1 MSYGVESTS
10 TTRGT
15 LIDYEIHKSP
25 TGVGGVVAHWGE
37 RIPDDELKE
46 RIGEIYPGVPLEDH
60 TGFDMIYHQ
69 PQGTS
74 RSEGMADE
82 LEVGEFI
89 GRQAMAVNGWEA
101 QDIAGIFVG
110 SGVPVADDPRYKDYS
125 QVLAERLGLNPD
137 VVRHT
142 TYAACASGGHELL
155 NALQN
160 PDIQGKPVLV
170 MGMEG
175 ITYLTEDFDPHY
187 ADALS
192 MRFFSNGAA
201 ALGLVPGEQMML
213 LHSGHKV
220 VEDTKGTLTA
230 HMTYQD
236 QMDPNGPVWQES
248 NGVSKIIYPTPPD
261 GKRITMQGPRT
272 GLYFIN
278 NSVNFLSDLQKGFQD
293 KYPTLKPSFGAAH
306 HPSLTVHEHL
316 GKKLTG
322 EGISIEIP
330 WVVKDGNSSAATSLI
345 AEIRLLE
352 DRVKDGVVQLFTAY
366 GAGGSFDAGYI
377 LHSDTTHSLTP

>member
-1 MSYGVESTS
+1 MSYGIESIATS
-10 TTRGT
+10 RGT
-15 LIDYEIHKSP
+15 NIDFEIHKSP
-25 TGVGGVVAHWGE
+25 TGVAGVVAHWGE
-37 RIPDDELKE
+37 KILDQELKE
-46 RIGEIYPGVPLEDH
+46 RIGEAFPGAALEDN

-69 PQGTS
+69 AQGTS
-74 RSEGMADE
+74 RSDGIVDE

-89 GRQAMAVNGWEA
+89 GKKAIEANGW
-101 QDIAGIFVG
+101 DPKDVAGIFVG

-125 QVLAERLGLNPD
+125 KVLADRLGLHPE
-137 VVRHT
+137 VVRHA

-155 NALQN
+155 NALQH
-160 PDIQGKPVLV
+160 PDLQGKPVIV

-175 ITYLTEDFDPHY
+175 ITYLTEDFDPQY

-201 ALGLVPGEQMML
+201 ALGLIPGEQMIL

-230 HMTYQD
+230 HMTYKD
-236 QMDPNGPVWQES
+236 QMDPNGPIWQES
-248 NGVSKIIYPTPPD
+248 HGISKIVYPTPPD

-278 NSVNFLSDLQKGFQD
+278 NSVNFLSDLQKEFQD
-293 KYPTLKPSFGAAH
+293 KYPTLTPTFGVAH

-316 GKKLTG
+316 GKKLAS

-330 WVVKDGNSSAATSLI
+330 WVVRDGNSSAATSLI

-352 DRVKDGVVQLFTAY
+352 DRVKDGSVQLFTAY
-366 GAGGSFDAGYI
+366 GAGGSFEAGYI
-377 LHSDTTHSLTP
+377 LHAGSEQQLP